1 MSKGTKLITS
11 PQEDARGYFSGV
23 PSENIAQYWDELSE
37 LLEKPLA
44 KTNSAK
50 YYTPDDILW
59 KCVQGDWQCWIAWAD
74 KIDAV
79 FTTYVST
86 YPTGHKTFT
95 INFVGGV
102 KMTEWLPTAWNTL
115 KAFAKENGCSEMV
128 GMGRKGWLR
137 SIDKVEDSKFEEKL
151 TFSVEI

>member
-1 MSKGTKLITS
+1 MITH
-11 PQEDARGYFSGV
+11 PQEDVKGYFSGII
-23 PSENIAQYWDELSE
+23 PEDIPKYWDELAN

-44 KTNSAK
+44 KTDSAK

-59 KCVQGDWQCWIAWAD
+59 KCVNQDWQCWIAWSD

-86 YPTGHKTFT
+86 YPTGYKTFT
-95 INFVGGV
+95 INFVGGE
-102 KMTEWLPTAWNTL
+102 KMYEWLPTAWNTF
-115 KAFAKENGCSEMV
+115 KAFADENSCNEIV
-128 GMGRKGWLR
+128 GLGRRGWLR
-137 SIDKVEDSKFEEKL
+137 ALTKVEDSKFEEKL